1 MAGTG
6 GNQVG
11 HGSDP
16 LEPYFHRYSPV
27 HTTELV
33 VAQDMASRVFTP
45 HRLDFFRPSRC
56 VDTRLSAA
64 RIGAVTVGYL
74 GYGANVALVHESA
87 IDDYHIN
94 VPVRGHAE
102 SWCGSDSVLAT
113 PEQAAVFV
121 PGRPAGI
128 KWAADC
134 VQLCVKLSRA
144 DLELQLEGLLGR
156 PLSKPLNLAVAMN
169 LATEASRSWLAL
181 LSVLNRELARS
192 ESIIQHPMI
201 GRHFEQLVMDGFLLQ
216 QPAYHEIALEA
227 KFTPALPRT
236 VKAALDLIEDHPENY
251 LTITDLARTVGIS
264 VRALQEGF
272 KRHVGI
278 SPLTYLREVRL
289 SRVHAELATASPDS
303 ATIAQTAT
311 KWGFGHL
318 GRFSVAYRR
327 KFGVTPHQTLR
338 AARRSS

>member
-1 MAGTG
+1 MASTG
-6 GNQVG
+6 DDQMQNE
-11 HGSDP
+11 SDR
-16 LEPYFHRYSPV
+16 LEGYFHRYSPV

-33 VAQDMASRVFTP
+33 VAQDVASRVFTP
-45 HRLDFFRPSRC
+45 HRLDFFRRPRC

-64 RIGAVTVGYL
+64 RIGAVTLGYL

-87 IDDYHIN
+87 IGDYHIN
-94 VPVRGHAE
+94 VPLSGNAE

-128 KWAADC
+128 KWSADC
-134 VQLCVKLSRA
+134 VQLCVKISRA
-144 DLELQLEGLLGR
+144 DLELELEGLLGR
-156 PLSKPLNLAVAMN
+156 PLGKPLNLAVAMN
-169 LATEASRSWLAL
+169 LETEASRSWLAL
-181 LSVLNRELARS
+181 LSVLNRELALP

-201 GRHFEQLVMDGFLLQ
+201 GRHFEQLVMAGFLLQ
-216 QPAYHEIALEA
+216 QPAYREIALGA
-227 KFTPALPRT
+227 KTTPALPRT
-236 VKAALDLIEDHPENY
+236 VRAALDLIEGYPENY
-251 LTITDLARTVGIS
+251 LTVTDLARTVGIS

-278 SPLTYLREVRL
+278 SPLAYLREVRL
-289 SRVHAELATASPDS
+289 SRVHAELAGASPDS
-303 ATIAQTAT
+303 VTVAQTAT

-318 GRFSVAYRR
+318 GHFSVAYRR

-338 AARRSS
+338 AAPRCS